1 MINSR
6 LSLHAIFE
14 DILGSKNVY
23 FQPPG
28 SIKMQYPC
36 IVYSLSE
43 IPIKHANNG
52 VYISNYCYDVTLIDP
67 DPDNEFVDKLKELK
81 YSRFKRHFSTQGLN
95 HYVFTLKYK
104 NETKENK

>member
-14 DILGSKNVY
+14 EILGSKNVY

-28 SIKMQYPC
+28 SIRMQYPC
-36 IVYSLSE
+36 IVYKLDD
-43 IPIKHANNG
+43 IPEKYADNEN
-52 VYISNYCYDVTLIDP
+52 YISNYCYNVTLIDS
-67 DPDNEFVDKLKELK
+67 DPDTDYVDKIKK
-81 YSRFKRHFSTQGLN
+81 IRYTKFVKHFSTQGLN
-95 HYVFTLKYK
+95 HYVFTLNYK

>member
-6 LSLHAIFE
+6 LSLHKILE
-14 DILGSKNVY
+14 GILGSKHVY

-36 IVYSLSE
+36 IVYKLSE
-43 IPIKHANNG
+43 IPKKHADNEG
-52 VYISNYCYDVTLIDP
+52 YISNYCYNITLIDY
-67 DPDNEFVDKLKELK
+67 DPDNEYVDKLNHLQ
-81 YSRFKRHFSTQGLN
+81 YSHFIKHFETQGLN
-95 HYVFTLKYK
+95 HYVFNLHYK